1 MEGEAVYPPVG
12 EGELV
17 GMGLGRI
24 SGSCVVGDRV
34 GGGIMEEGR

>member
-17 GMGLGRI
+17 GMGLRRI
-24 SGSCVVGDRV
+24 FGLCVVGDGGR
-34 GGGIMEEGR
+34 GGIWEEGR